1 MQTDGQTDRHRDTC
15 MLSLTLISG
24 HLLITCLD
32 SLTEVS
38 SDGKLTLPVPS
49 DMSTV
54 SCWLWVETR
63 PLKKP
68 ALTLLLF
75 LMEFRRH
82 IDCDTS
88 SPPAC
93 WDAVA

>member
-1 MQTDGQTDRHRDTC
+1 
-15 MLSLTLISG
+15 MLPLTLISG

-38 SDGKLTLPVPS
+38 SDRKLRLSVAS
-49 DMSTV
+49 DMSAV
-54 SCWLWVETR
+54 SCWLWVEVQ

-68 ALTLLLF
+68 ALTPLLVTV
-75 LMEFRRH
+75 LMEFQSH

-88 SPPAC
+88 SPPVC
-93 WDAVA
+93 WDAVI